1 MTTPQYNIR
10 RAAVIGAGA
19 WGTSLARHLAENTL
33 TVKLW
38 AYEPEVVEAINTKHE
53 NSLFLP
59 EVSLPTSLTATSSFE
74 EALSDTD
81 LLLLAVP
88 SHAMRLVIN
97 KMIPAFSDALP
108 IIVATKGIEE
118 DTLKLMTQVLQE
130 LLPPNWAHGITVL
143 TGPSFAAEV
152 CQAKPTTVLL
162 AGHDPTLTTQL
173 QSVFMTSTFR
183 VYTGNDLIGAQLGGA
198 LKNVMAIA
206 AGVVDGLNLGAN
218 ARAAL
223 ITRGLAEII
232 RLGVALGA
240 DVHTFY
246 GLSGLGDL
254 VLTCTGSLSRNYS
267 VGVQLGQGQSLESV
281 LKSTITVAEG
291 IRTTRAGMCLA
302 TQLHVEMPIVQGI
315 HALLFEDK
323 AAKQAVEELMSRSAK
338 EETYLS
344 LKNSPSSTEPS
355 ASH

>member
-1 MTTPQYNIR
+1 MTTSHSTIR
-10 RAAVIGAGA
+10 RATVIGAGA
-19 WGTSLARHLAENTL
+19 WGTALARHLAENDL

-38 AYEPEVVEAINTKHE
+38 AYETDVVEAINTKHE
-53 NSLFLP
+53 NSVFLP
-59 EVSLPTSLTATSSFE
+59 GVSLPSSLTATSSFE
-74 EALSDTD
+74 EALSETD
-81 LLLLAVP
+81 LLLLAAP
-88 SHAMRLVIN
+88 SHAMRSVLSDMMPV
-97 KMIPAFSDALP
+97 FSKALP

-118 DTLKLMTQVLQE
+118 ETLKLMTQVLQE

-152 CQAKPTTVLL
+152 SQSKPTTVLL
-162 AGHDPTLTTQL
+162 AGQDSALTTQL

-183 VYTGNDLIGAQLGGA
+183 VYTGSDMIGAQLGGA

-267 VGVQLGQGQSLESV
+267 VGIQLGQGQSLESV
-281 LKSTITVAEG
+281 LKNTITVAEG
-291 IRTTRAGMCLA
+291 IRTTRAAMSLA

-315 HALLFEDK
+315 HSLLFEGK
-323 AAKQAVEELMSRSAK
+323 TAKQAVEELMSRSAK

-344 LKNSPSSTEPS
+344 LKSSPSSTEPP
-355 ASH
+355 ARH